1 VTLERRT
8 VDVDAIRARHPLA
21 DVVAAAGIE
30 LHQRGHGYMA
40 CCPFHEDKTPSLSVD
55 GVPDRFHCFGC
66 GASGDVID
74 FIQRTRD
81 MDFLGAVAHLDD
93 SPGRDRTLSVV
104 ESRPRLRA
112 VPAKPE
118 TGIPPARAFEIN
130 QLAWQNFS
138 TPVAASFGSHYLK
151 HHRGIDVDPL
161 ARELLGTVFVG
172 HAPHGWSSLTDRL
185 RSEGVEDEEL
195 IAMDLAMRTRGG
207 QLIDTYRNRLI
218 FPITNARNE
227 IHGFIG
233 RDLSGH
239 PAAPKYRNPT
249 HTPVFDKSQVL
260 YRPSHPGLATNG
272 EVLVVEGALD
282 ALAVAA
288 AAAATGISHRVAAC
302 ATNGVAASP
311 THVQQVLS
319 MTTLPPHI
327 AIDGDTAGEQGAARW
342 LLAASL
348 ERGAPLFVTRMP
360 SGRDPADWLA
370 SHGPHGLR
378 DLLAGPAQ
386 VQDGDVPHTVV
397 PGREV
402 VRLLL
407 DRVDD
412 PIRDAVEI
420 VAGLASQLPAA
431 ERAQLLRD
439 SAAEMTRHGWNPH
452 DVYSKALDYAMREQ
466 SSPATPLPRLA
477 TTPSLI

>member
-1 VTLERRT
+1 MNLERRA
-8 VDVDAIRARHPLA
+8 VDVDAIRARHPLP
-21 DVVAAAGIE
+21 DVVAAAGVE

-40 CCPFHEDKTPSLSVD
+40 CCPFHEDTTPSLSVD

-74 FIQRTRD
+74 FVQRTHGL
-81 MDFLGAVAHLDD
+81 DFLGAVAELDGH
-93 SPGRDRTLSVV
+93 PGRGWTPSVV

-112 VPAKPE
+112 VPATPD
-118 TGIPPARAFEIN
+118 TDISSARAFEVN
-130 QLAWQNFS
+130 QLAWQHFA
-138 TPVAASFGSHYLK
+138 TPVGTSFASHYLRN
-151 HHRGIDVDPL
+151 HRGIDVGPL
-161 ARELLGTVFVG
+161 AKELFGTVVVG
-172 HAPHGWSSLTDRL
+172 HATHGWSTLTDQL

-207 QLIDTYRNRLI
+207 KLIDTYRNRLI
-218 FPITNARNE
+218 LPIINEHSE

-239 PAAPKYRNPT
+239 ATAPKYRNPT

-260 YRPSHPGLATNG
+260 YRPAHPGLATNG

-288 AAAATGISHRVAAC
+288 AAAATGTTHRVAVC

-311 THVQQVLS
+311 AHVQQVLS
-319 MTTLPPHI
+319 MTTRPPRI
-327 AIDGDTAGEQGAARW
+327 AFDGDTAGEQGAARW
-342 LLAASL
+342 LLAASV
-348 ERGAPLFVTRMP
+348 ERHAPLFITRMP

-370 SHGPHGLR
+370 SQGPNGLR
-378 DLLAGPAQ
+378 DLLAGPAD
-386 VQDGDVPHTVV
+386 VQDSDVPHTVV
-397 PGREV
+397 PGRELI
-402 VRLLL
+402 RLLL

-412 PIRDAVEI
+412 PIREAVEA
-420 VAGLASQLPAA
+420 VAGLASQLPAP

-466 SSPATPLPRLA
+466 GSPATPLPRLN
-477 TTPSLI
+477 TSPSLI

>member
-1 VTLERRT
+1 MNLERRT
-8 VDVDAIRARHPLA
+8 VDVDAIRARHPLP

-40 CCPFHEDKTPSLSVD
+40 CCPFHEDKTPSLSVG

-74 FIQRTRD
+74 FVQRTRGL
-81 MDFLGAVAHLDD
+81 DFLGAVAELDGT
-93 SPGRDRTLSVV
+93 PGHDRSLSVI
-104 ESRPRLRA
+104 EPRARLRV
-112 VPAKPE
+112 VPATPDPD
-118 TGIPPARAFEIN
+118 IAFARALEIN
-130 QLAWQNFS
+130 ELAWQHFS
-138 TPVAASFGSHYLK
+138 TPVAAGFASHYLK
-151 HHRGIDVDPL
+151 NQRGIDVEPL
-161 ARELLGTVFVG
+161 SRELFGTVLVG
-172 HAPHGWSSLTDRL
+172 HATHGWSTLTDQL
-185 RSEGVEDEEL
+185 RSGGVEDEEL
-195 IAMDLAMRTRGG
+195 VAMDLAMRTRGG
-207 QLIDTYRNRLI
+207 QLVDTYRNRLI
-218 FPITNARNE
+218 FPITNERGE

-249 HTPVFDKSQVL
+249 HTPVFDKSQLL
-260 YRPSHPGLATNG
+260 YRPAHPGLATNG

-288 AAAATGISHRVAAC
+288 AAAATGTTHRVAAC
-302 ATNGVAASP
+302 ATNGLSASP
-311 THVQQVLS
+311 AHVQQVLS
-319 MTTLPPHI
+319 MSTRPPRI
-327 AIDGDTAGEQGAARW
+327 AFDGDTAGEQGVARW
-342 LLAASL
+342 LLAASI

-360 SGRDPADWLA
+360 SGVDPADWLA
-370 SHGPHGLR
+370 SHGPNGLR
-378 DLLAGPAQ
+378 DLLAGP
-386 VQDGDVPHTVV
+386 VQDQDGEVPGTAV

-402 VRLLL
+402 IRLLL

-452 DVYSKALDYAMREQ
+452 DVYSKALHYAMREQ
-466 SSPATPLPRLA
+466 GSPTVPMPPVAS
-477 TTPSLI
+477 TPSLI